1 MRFSKRFLFDQ
12 LINIVASVIS
22 AYLLYDEIYLFISK
36 PTYSSKSNEKLQPKH
51 FPDFFLCPIPAFD
64 LDNLKKHGYSSSY
77 NFMKGKFHNGDK
89 VKSWKGNSTDT
100 HEKILD
106 DISVLKSIKDCP
118 YFSVM
123 FKHNFKTKYVFAS
136 FTLTSPVFPHGR
148 CCKVFMNEEETTS
161 PVLRAAFGVK
171 VNENFPSIEGFRL
184 FMVSVE
190 SSHILK
196 MGNFNKNRMELKV
209 TLIETG
215 YEYYKINIKEEYD
228 LKEDPKVSCE
238 NYPTR
243 NGYGQVHLNLNF
255 LV

>member
-1 MRFSKRFLFDQ
+1 
-12 LINIVASVIS
+12 
-22 AYLLYDEIYLFISK
+22 
-36 PTYSSKSNEKLQPKH
+36 
-51 FPDFFLCPIPAFD
+51 
-64 LDNLKKHGYSSSY
+64 
-77 NFMKGKFHNGDK
+77 
-89 VKSWKGNSTDT
+89 
-100 HEKILD
+100 
-106 DISVLKSIKDCP
+106 
-118 YFSVM
+118 
-123 FKHNFKTKYVFAS
+123 
-136 FTLTSPVFPHGR
+136 
-148 CCKVFMNEEETTS
+148 MNEEETTS

-171 VNENFPSIEGFRL
+171 VNENYPFIEGFRL